1 MSGISSTRG
10 LARRLASHAAAKSGG
25 ARSARSASA
34 TVMRGLHT
42 IEGPPPAA
50 GEDSFRAIPS
60 TARFSSAAVRR
71 ADTLEPEHE
80 PVESFE
86 PVDMSAQYYEG
97 PNAATHINHANLP
110 VKTPPL
116 DSLDIKWEQW
126 GNPHAPGDKT
136 IVIFPSF
143 SHGSH
148 AKSSSEDEKPGWW
161 EFIIGPG
168 EYLDTNKY
176 RIICPSFIGSPHG
189 ATNPTTWN
197 PETDRPYGPDFPH
210 ITPADMARG
219 HAALLESLGIDKVHA
234 VIGGSLGGMQ
244 VVAFATLFPDMTDRA
259 VVISGTARTSPFS
272 SALRLVQRN
281 AIEGDPEFRNGLYN
295 APGVESDGPVAGLKA
310 ARMMGMMWYRSR
322 EEFDNRFQWGI
333 KVDETEHHQAPFLR
347 TSDPTEKPISDVQSY
362 LMYQAEKFSN
372 NFDANCYLLLSRGMD
387 TFDLGWSANRWVP
400 GFKDAAPPGETK
412 DARLERAL
420 NRVTAKVQV
429 IGVVQ
434 DALIPLSEQK
444 NVYDVLK
451 KNGKNVS
458 FIPINDKHGHDAMF
472 NAKVCSD
479 KFAPVISSFIEAD
492 GEALDQTH
500 LKLQEIKEKP
510 VNPSDL
516 GSFTRTIMGA
526 RAAEIIEKL
535 PFHLPYDTWLR
546 HVGNTPTVEIE
557 DGIYAKLEGSNPGGS
572 IKDRALTALV
582 LNKFVT
588 GELQA
593 SNSTLALATSGWAG
607 MSLTHLHTALS
618 QANSDFKLN
627 LVLVIP
633 LAYAQKSI
641 PAQIIE
647 HPSVKTFYGGFDEYL
662 HAKSN
667 DNVPEGTVNL
677 VLEDSTFIE
686 ALEKT
691 HAVVKQNKWV
701 LVDQHHDV
709 SGMYAHASTAL
720 ELLCQHPDLT
730 DVVCATGTGAT
741 AAGLRNYLPMSVN
754 VHSRPAKSG
763 TVDGLTDVNRYNNF
777 CDAKSLVGYNTGDYL
792 SVGDAVQ
799 HQQILKGDH
808 GINAGPSS
816 GSCFWLARQ
825 VRAENPDAKIA
836 FISADGFLEDKSNMN
851 DGFQGRLGHIPEAH
865 HGNRAMLG
873 AAGGIRAGGR
883 GEWKMGGSSQTRMYS
898 TSRPADAEYVDHIV
912 VGGGP
917 VGTATAWQ
925 LGERASEMDEPESVM
940 LVHDPKNPGAHEDW
954 SRLARLSFDGPEE
967 EMELSR
973 HAIDLLDMVD
983 EVRSYQSGAP
993 IVPLRPGMLFLAS
1006 PGTPMAQ
1013 ACAYAEANYG
1023 DPEFVRR
1030 HPSELEAIFPGN
1042 EFTLPEDTLC
1052 WSHPTGYCVSPIELC
1067 NAQLKTAE
1075 AYDVVVKESIADID
1089 MDGDLVK
1096 VTLRNGEEYIT
1107 KKCYLFAGAQNGE
1120 ILEKSLKRDEVKNAD
1135 LDVPEFD
1142 NTYITAISTVRYKH
1156 VNHPA
1161 RPAEGSGHVV
1171 TPITLGQ
1178 LEIPGLIDFQ
1188 ANFSIVAEEYGDVL
1202 KTRLSG
1208 SIGSEVIPYA
1218 KEVHS
1223 NINHEDDAK
1232 MAEIYQNFFGALF
1245 PFLDTS
1251 KPLDFNRCVTYRNHG
1266 AQFSGTSILEKQVG
1280 NGDAS
1285 LMTTVGCFGVGVK
1298 FGPALGEAAAAHAH
1312 GDELQTGMNVFQS
1325 GDEDLLDTDLGEKIE
1340 RAW

>member
-1 MSGISSTRG
+1 
-10 LARRLASHAAAKSGG
+10 
-25 ARSARSASA
+25 
-34 TVMRGLHT
+34 
-42 IEGPPPAA
+42 
-50 GEDSFRAIPS
+50 
-60 TARFSSAAVRR
+60 
-71 ADTLEPEHE
+71 
-80 PVESFE
+80 
-86 PVDMSAQYYEG
+86 
-97 PNAATHINHANLP
+97 
-110 VKTPPL
+110 
-116 DSLDIKWEQW
+116 
-126 GNPHAPGDKT
+126 
-136 IVIFPSF
+136 
-143 SHGSH
+143 
-148 AKSSSEDEKPGWW
+148 
-161 EFIIGPG
+161 
-168 EYLDTNKY
+168 
-176 RIICPSFIGSPHG
+176 
-189 ATNPTTWN
+189 
-197 PETDRPYGPDFPH
+197 
-210 ITPADMARG
+210 MARG
-219 HAALLESLGIDKVHA
+219 HAALLESLGIKKVHS

-295 APGVESDGPVAGLKA
+295 APGVQSEGPVAGLKA

-322 EEFDNRFQWGI
+322 EEFDNRFKWGI
-333 KVDETEHHQAPFLR
+333 KVDETEHKNAPFLR
-347 TSDPTEKPISDVQSY
+347 TAEPAQKPVSDVQSY

-387 TFDLGWSANRWVP
+387 TFDLGWSANRWIP
-400 GFKDAAPPGETK
+400 GFKEAAPPNETK
-412 DARLERAL
+412 DERLERAL
-420 NRVTAKVQV
+420 DRVTAKVQV

-444 NVYDVLK
+444 NVYDILK

-458 FIPINDKHGHDAMF
+458 FVPINDKHGHDAMF
-472 NAKVCSD
+472 NAKVCSQ

-492 GEALDQTH
+492 GKMLEEAH
-500 LKLQEIKEKP
+500 LRRNEIKEKII
-510 VNPSDL
+510 NPDDL

-535 PFHLPYDTWLR
+535 PFHLPYDSWLR
-546 HVGNTPTVEIE
+546 HVGNTPTVEVE

-593 SNSTLALATSGWAG
+593 TNSTLALATSGWAG

-618 QANSDFKLN
+618 QTNEDFKLN

-641 PAQIIE
+641 PSQIID
-647 HPSVKTFYGGFDEYL
+647 HPSVQTFFGGFDEYL
-662 HAKSN
+662 SKKESG
-667 DNVPEGTVNL
+667 NVLEGTVNL

-720 ELLCQHPDLT
+720 ELLCQHPDVT

-741 AAGLRNYLPMSVN
+741 AAGLRNYLPMNVN

-777 CDAKSLVGYNTGDYL
+777 CDAKSLVGYNTGGYL
-792 SVGDAVQ
+792 DVGDAVR
-799 HQQILKGDH
+799 HQELLKQH
-808 GINAGPSS
+808 GIDAGPSS
-816 GSCFWLARQ
+816 GSCYWLARQ
-825 VRAENPDAKIA
+825 VRAKNPDAKIA
-836 FISADGFLEDKSNMN
+836 FISADGYHQDPSSAN
-851 DGFQGRLGHIPEAH
+851 DGLNGQLGHVPEAH
-865 HGNRAMLG
+865 HGNRTMLG
-873 AAGGIRAGGR
+873 ATGGIRGAGNDM
-883 GEWKMGGSSQTRMYS
+883 KMGGGHRRMYS
-898 TSRPADAEYVDHIV
+898 TSRRADAEYVDHIV

-925 LGERASEMDEPESVM
+925 LGEKASEMDEPESVM

-954 SRLARLSFDGPEE
+954 SRLARLSFDGPKE
-967 EMELSR
+967 EMDLSR
-973 HAIDLLDMVD
+973 HAIELLDMVD
-983 EVRSYQSGAP
+983 EIRSYASGP
-993 IVPLRPGMLFLAS
+993 PVVPLRPGMLFLAS
-1006 PGTPMAQ
+1006 PGTPMAK
-1013 ACAYAEANYG
+1013 ACAYAEENYG

-1030 HPSELEAIFPGN
+1030 HPSELEGVYPGN

-1067 NAQLKTAE
+1067 TTQLKTAE
-1075 AYDVVVKESIADID
+1075 AYGVDIKEAIADID

-1096 VTLRNGEEYIT
+1096 VTLSNGEEYTT

-1120 ILEKSLKRDEVKNAD
+1120 ILENSIKRDEAKNAD

-1142 NTYITAISTVRYKH
+1142 NTYITAISTVRYGH

-1218 KEVHS
+1218 KQVNA

-1232 MAEIYQNFFGALF
+1232 MADIYQNFFGALF
-1245 PFLDTS
+1245 PFLDTR

-1266 AQFSGTSILEKQVG
+1266 AQFSGTSIVEKPVG
-1280 NGDAS
+1280 GGDAS
-1285 LMTTVGCFGVGVK
+1285 LLTTVGCFGVGVK
-1298 FGPALGEAAAAHAH
+1298 FGPALGEAAAAHVH
-1312 GDELQTGMNVFQS
+1312 SDELRTGMNVFQS
-1325 GDEDLLDTDLGEKIE
+1325 GDEDLMNTDLGEKIE